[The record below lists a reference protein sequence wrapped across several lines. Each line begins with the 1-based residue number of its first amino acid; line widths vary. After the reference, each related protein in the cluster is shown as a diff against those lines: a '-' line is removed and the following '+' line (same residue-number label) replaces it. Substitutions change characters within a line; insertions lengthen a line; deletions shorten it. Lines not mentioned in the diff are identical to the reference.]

1 MELVGMSFLSPE
13 EREEA
18 EQRGMLKGRLEGRIE
33 GRIEGRAEGWL
44 EFLKE
49 LYGTNPDTAVQL
61 ARKQGID
68 ISMLTAGNEVKGL
81 V

>member
-1 MELVGMSFLSPE
+1 MTVMELVGRSFLTPE

-18 EQRGMLKGRLEGRIE
+18 EQRGILKGRIE
-33 GRIEGRAEGWL
+33 L
-44 EFLKE
+44 LKD

-68 ISMLTAGNEVKGL
+68 ISMLTAGNEVKSL
-81 V
+81 A